1 MKKIAIA
8 LAGVLSFSMMNPAL
22 SAAEESAQAA
32 EQQVRE
38 LDRIVAVV
46 NSDVIT
52 ESELQQRVH
61 TVALNLR
68 RQQIDLPPMDELRRQ
83 VLERLITERAIS
95 QRAKQTGIRVDDQ
108 MVNASIEQ
116 IARQNNVTVEEL
128 RQKLAADGV
137 AFSSFRNEIRDEIT
151 TQRLREREVD
161 EKIVVLDSEIDA
173 FLAEQQENALNS
185 PYEYHLNH
193 ILIPFGKD
201 ASEADAEKLA
211 RDILARAKSGENF
224 EQMVAAYSR
233 ADDALSGGNL
243 GWRKKEAIPLEFW
256 SAMQDNPVE
265 GEVYIVES
273 KAAWHVFK
281 VSGKRKAQN
290 PLLAQPVE
298 QTHARHI
305 LMFVSELTPEAT
317 VIRRLNE
324 IKTKIESGESDFA
337 TMARLNSVDTSATR
351 GGDLGWLQAG
361 DTVPEFEAAMNKL
374 KVGEVSDPIKTN
386 YGYHLIQ
393 VVDRKV
399 DKDGNPQ
406 RQRVLARQALRQK
419 KLGEAAY
426 NWQRE
431 LRDEAYVEIRS
442 GALE

>member
-8 LAGVLSFSMMNPAL
+8 LAGFLSFTMMNPAF
-22 SAAEESAQAA
+22 SAAEEPTQAA
-32 EQQVRE
+32 EEQVRE

-116 IARQNNVTVEEL
+116 IARQNNITVEEL
-128 RQKLAADGV
+128 RQKLSADGV
-137 AFSSFRNEIRDEIT
+137 AFSAFRNEIRDEIT

-173 FLAEQQENALNS
+173 FLAEQQENAINS

-193 ILIPFGKD
+193 ILLPFGKN
-201 ASEADAEKLA
+201 ASEADAERLA

-233 ADDALSGGNL
+233 ADDALSGGDL
-243 GWRKKEAIPLEFW
+243 GWRKKEGIPLEFW
-256 SAMQDNPVE
+256 NAMQGNPVE
-265 GEVYIVES
+265 GEVYIVKS

-281 VSGKRKAQN
+281 VSGQRKSQN
-290 PLLAQPVE
+290 PLLSQPVE

-305 LMFVSELTPEAT
+305 LMFVSDLTPEAT

-324 IKTKIESGESDFA
+324 IKAKIESGEADFA
-337 TMARLNSVDTSATR
+337 AMARLNSVDTSATR
-351 GGDLGWLQAG
+351 GGDLGWIQTG

-374 KVGEVSDPIKTN
+374 KVGEISDPVKTN

-426 NWQRE
+426 DWQRE
-431 LRDEAYVEIRS
+431 LRDEAYVEIRT

>member
-8 LAGVLSFSMMNPAL
+8 LAGVLSLTMMNPAAF
-22 SAAEESAQAA
+22 AAEEPAQAS
-32 EQQVRE
+32 EQQVQE

-68 RQQIDLPPMDELRRQ
+68 RQQINLPPMEELRRQ
-83 VLERLITERAIS
+83 VLERLITERAIN

-116 IARQNNVTVEEL
+116 IARQNNITVEEL

-137 AFSSFRNEIRDEIT
+137 TFSAFRNEIRDEIT

-161 EKIVVLDSEIDA
+161 DKIVVLDSEIDA
-173 FLAEQQENALNS
+173 FLAEQQENAVNS
-185 PYEYHLNH
+185 PFEYHLNH
-193 ILIPFGKD
+193 ILLPFGKNS
-201 ASEADAEKLA
+201 SEADVEKLA

-233 ADDALSGGNL
+233 ADDALSGGDL
-243 GWRKKEAIPLEFW
+243 GWRKKENIPVEFW
-256 SAMQDNPVE
+256 NAMQNNPAE
-265 GEVYIVES
+265 GEVFMVKS
-273 KAAWHVFK
+273 KVGWHVFK
-281 VSGKRKAQN
+281 ISGERKTQN

-324 IKTKIESGESDFA
+324 IKAKIESGEADFA

-351 GGDLGWLQAG
+351 GGDLGWLQTG

-374 KVGEVSDPIKTN
+374 KVGEISNPIKTN

-406 RQRVLARQALRQK
+406 RQRILARQALRQK